1 MGHKLGIIGVG
12 HVGELVLST
21 AVHQNLYSD
30 IVLIDTNENKAKGEA
45 LDQTH
50 GTGFITRSNTNII
63 NGTYEDLE
71 DADVI
76 IIAATHQYPQ
86 GEIPADRQELL
97 KDNATIFRQIMTD
110 LIAVTKEPILIFI
123 SNPVDTAVYIA
134 ATEFGYPVHKV
145 LGTGTTLDSARL
157 KQFIASHYMV
167 DPKSVQAYM
176 LGEHGYT
183 AFPSYSQITVGGMSY
198 EDFDALYPEVKPLTR
213 QQMMEH
219 AVQTAYEVFHAKEG
233 VTNAAVAQ
241 AANEVARNILLD
253 EYTIQSVCSLIPK
266 ELYQLEADIVFGLPT
281 VISKKGIVKHLAIPL
296 DEIERSQLHQSIKA
310 IQANIDLANTLTH

>member
-30 IVLIDTNENKAKGEA
+30 IVLIDIKENKAKGEA

-50 GTGFITRSNTNII
+50 ATGFMTRSNTNIVH
-63 NGTYEDLE
+63 GSYKDLK
-71 DADVI
+71 DADVV
-76 IIAATHQYPQ
+76 IIAATHQYPKGQ
-86 GEIPADRQELL
+86 IPGDRQELL
-97 KDNATIFRQIMTD
+97 KDNAKIFRQIMTD
-110 LIAVTKEPILIFI
+110 LTKITTDPNLLFI

-134 ATEFGYPVHKV
+134 ATEFDYPVHKV

-157 KQFIASHYMV
+157 KQFIGAHYNV

-176 LGEHGYT
+176 LGEHGYS
-183 AFPSYSQITVGGMSY
+183 AFPGFSQITVGGMDYPS
-198 EDFDALYPEVKPLTR
+198 FDELYSDVDTLTR
-213 QQMMEH
+213 QQMMEY

-253 EYTIQSVCSLIPK
+253 ERAIQPVCSLIPK
-266 ELYQLEADIVFGLPT
+266 ELYNLDNDIVFGLPT
-281 VISKKGIVKHLAIPL
+281 VVGRKGVIKHLAMPL
-296 DEIERSQLHQSIKA
+296 DDVERSQLDRSVKA
-310 IQANIDLANTLTH
+310 IQDNIDLANELK